1 MNKLL
6 FVSPF
11 YCLQSEDSSSS
22 VRWVVARLTHG
33 HIRALGDCWLLLGT
47 SFPLGCGR
55 THQWFG
61 IVQDLGKRLHDLES
75 KTPACD
81 WLQLDPVFVFVLKF
95 LFENTSLFFPL
106 PTPSLLCP
114 ESVETTP
121 CVLSSLHPTLLCEYT
136 CFYFMFAR
144 WVDVMAEIKMERVFC
159 RGAYPWK
166 TSPLF

>member
-33 HIRALGDCWLLLGT
+33 HVRALGDCWLLLGT

-61 IVQDLGKRLHDLES
+61 IVQDLGKHLHDLES

-81 WLQLDPVFVFVLKF
+81 WLHLDPVFVFVLKF
-95 LFENTSLFFPL
+95 LVENTSLFFPL

-114 ESVETTP
+114 SPWKPHRVFSP
-121 CVLSSLHPTLLCEYT
+121 PFILCEYT
-136 CFYFMFAR
+136 CFYFTFAR
-144 WVDVMAEIKMERVFC
+144 WVDVMGRNKDGTCLPSRSLSLEDLSTFLV
-159 RGAYPWK
+159 
-166 TSPLF
+166 